1 MGSLNP
7 KIDES
12 VSEEELANQS
22 IEGIFSYLLSIQSQS
37 EVLTNDDE
45 QDDLGM
51 MITNKIQKVK
61 EIEKPKNVKKLRE
74 GYLIFS
80 KEREI
85 QIFDQN

>member
-80 KEREI
+80 KDREI